1 MLKLSETKEIDRI
14 WISKF
19 CQDVENEFIGVNCG
33 IMDQFSVAM
42 GLENSAILLDCN
54 TLQYKYVSL
63 NLNEYTLVIMNTNKK
78 RELADSKYNERR
90 SQCEEAL
97 SIINE
102 HERIDNLCQATLE
115 QINKYVADGMLKK
128 RARHV
133 VTENRRVH
141 DAVSA
146 LDKGNLLKFANLLTQ
161 SHTSL
166 KYDYEVTGF
175 ELDTIVEEA
184 LKFKGCLGARMTGA
198 GFGGCAIALVF
209 SDTVEK
215 FKDKVSKEYQLKTNI
230 IPSFYESKIGDGVKE
245 YFVKAGTIYTS

>member
-1 MLKLSETKEIDRI
+1 
-14 WISKF
+14 
-19 CQDVENEFIGVNCG
+19 
-33 IMDQFSVAM
+33 
-42 GLENSAILLDCN
+42 
-54 TLQYKYVSL
+54 
-63 NLNEYTLVIMNTNKK
+63 
-78 RELADSKYNERR
+78 
-90 SQCEEAL
+90 
-97 SIINE
+97 
-102 HERIDNLCQATLE
+102 LE

-133 VTENRRVH
+133 VTENKRVH

-146 LDKGNLLKFANLLTQ
+146 LDNGNLLKFANLLTQ

-209 SDTVEK
+209 SDSVEK